1 VSPSQ
6 LSAKPISDPS
16 GQGAQDPPGTAT
28 ERVVAEIWGEVLEL
42 PTVSVLDNF
51 FDLGGHSVLIHMVH
65 EQLVERLQK
74 DPPIVELFNYPTVRA
89 LASYLDGAAAGD
101 DRETSRT
108 PAARRSGLARLGR
121 RRDQRIR
128 PSGQDTEPGS

>member
-1 VSPSQ
+1 MSPSQ
-6 LSAKPISDPS
+6 LPAKPISDPD
-16 GQGAQDPPGTAT
+16 GQGAQDPPRTAT
-28 ERVVAEIWGEVLEL
+28 ERVVAEIWGEILEL

-65 EQLVERLQK
+65 QQLVERLQK

-101 DRETSRT
+101 TRETART
-108 PAARRSGLARLGR
+108 AAERRSGLARLGKR
-121 RRDQRIR
+121 RGQRIR
-128 PSGQDTEPGS
+128 LSGHDTEPGS